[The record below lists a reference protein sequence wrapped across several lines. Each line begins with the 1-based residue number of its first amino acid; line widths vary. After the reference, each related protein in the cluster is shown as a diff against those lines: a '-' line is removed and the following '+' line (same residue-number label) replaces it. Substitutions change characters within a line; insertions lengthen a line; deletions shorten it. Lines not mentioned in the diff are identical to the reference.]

1 VDVGL
6 LEMASAQQLI
16 GLIKSHAEGNSERFF
31 DLAMQL
37 AASEEQKGHKT
48 LAEQLRQWAEAGKQP
63 DTTLSRRTPT
73 PIVSPRGELSD
84 LIKASYPS
92 NKLSDL
98 ILPESLQTQLRTIV
112 NESRLAARLEESGLR
127 PRRHLLLAGPP
138 GTGKTLTA
146 SAIAGELKYPLFTVL
161 LHGLISKFMGE
172 TAQKLRLVFDAIIN
186 HRGVYLFD
194 EIDALAGARTNS
206 NDVGEARRVLNSF
219 LQFLDEK
226 GGGSIIIATT
236 NLPQILDH
244 AILRRFDVVLRY
256 ELPTKPAIK
265 ATFLR
270 RLMGFDTDR
279 VNWKQVID
287 KAYGLSTSD
296 VVLAAEDAA
305 RSSVLSDHRVIV
317 TSDLLSAIESRH
329 SLQEIGVFIGTKK
342 SQPSIAPRS
351 RKKSQ
356 VSIKKGPRTKPKR
369 RS

>member
-1 VDVGL
+1 
-6 LEMASAQQLI
+6 MASAQQLI
-16 GLIKSHAEGNSERFF
+16 GLVKSHAEGNSERFF

-37 AASEEQKGHKT
+37 AAAEEQKGHRT

-63 DTTLSRRTPT
+63 ENTATRRSPT

-92 NKLSDL
+92 NKLTDL
-98 ILPESLQTQLRTIV
+98 ILPEKLQTQLEAIV
-112 NESRLAARLEESGLR
+112 KESRATARLEESGLR

-172 TAQKLRLVFDAIIN
+172 TAQKLRLVFDAIVN

-194 EIDALAGARTNS
+194 EIDALASTRTGN
-206 NDVGEARRVLNSF
+206 NDVGEARRILNSF

-226 GGGSIIIATT
+226 EGGSIVVATT

-256 ELPTKPAIK
+256 ELPSKSAIL

-270 RLMGFDTDR
+270 RLSSFSVAN
-279 VNWKQVID
+279 VNWGHVVNS
-287 KAYGLSTSD
+287 AYGLSTSD
-296 VVLAAEDAA
+296 IVLAAEDAA
-305 RSSVLSDHRVIV
+305 RAAVLSENREIV
-317 TSDLLSAIESRH
+317 TNDLLSAIESRH
-329 SLQEIGVFIGTKK
+329 SLQQIGAVIGTKK
-342 SQPSIAPRS
+342 SQSPVVPRNRSKSQILVKKGS
-351 RKKSQ
+351 RKN
-356 VSIKKGPRTKPKR
+356 TKR